1 MARGKPPQDDQRQKR
16 FEDFLVWFNANIT
29 GKERAQGQIFFDRLL
44 QAFGNGG
51 VLEAGAVCENPVK
64 KKSGNTGFADLVW
77 KPRVIIELKERGTN
91 LKKHYSQAEEYWM
104 HLVPNRP
111 QFMVLCNFDEF
122 WIYDLNTQLNDPV
135 HTLRTENIA
144 KDWGGLGFLFPT
156 AEKPIFTNNN
166 VEVTEEAA
174 KIIGEIYL
182 SLQRRKIDP
191 HRAQRF
197 VLQLVVALFSE
208 DVNLIP

>member
-1 MARGKPPQDDQRQKR
+1 MARGKTPQDDQRQKR
-16 FEDFLVWFNANIT
+16 FEDFLVWFKANIT

-156 AEKPIFTNNN
+156 AEKPIFTN
-166 VEVTEEAA
+166 
-174 KIIGEIYL
+174 
-182 SLQRRKIDP
+182 
-191 HRAQRF
+191 
-197 VLQLVVALFSE
+197 
-208 DVNLIP
+208 